1 MELDGLKALVTGT
14 SRGIGAALLDAL
26 RAEGCEVTGVSRTA
40 GRGRVACDVADP
52 AQVAALL
59 DRTGPVDLLVNNA
72 GLIHRPANLVD
83 LPLAEWHRLFA
94 TNVFGTV
101 ALLQAYLPPMNERGA
116 GTVLNVSST
125 WGRHGAGRQS
135 PYCATKFAVEGLSQA
150 VAQEVAPGVAVVAV
164 NPGVVAT
171 DMLATCFETDVTGY
185 TPPAACAASFV
196 RMLHRLDAAWNGRS
210 VDVAEF

>member
-1 MELDGLKALVTGT
+1 MELNGLEALVTGT
-14 SRGIGAALLDAL
+14 SRGIGAALADAL
-26 RAEGCEVTGVSRTA
+26 RAEGCAVTGVSRT
-40 GRGRVACDVADP
+40 GGDACDIADP
-52 AQVAALL
+52 AQVAALY

-72 GLIHRPANLVD
+72 GVIHRPAKLVE

-101 ALLQAYLPPMNERGA
+101 AMLQAYLPPMNERGA

-150 VAQEVAPGVAVVAV
+150 VAQEVARGVAVVAV

-171 DMLATCFETDVTGY
+171 EMLATCFQRDVSGH
-185 TPPAACAASFV
+185 TPPADCAASFV
-196 RMLHRLDAAWNGRS
+196 RMLH
-210 VDVAEF
+210 